1 MRKDQSTLFNF
12 FFVLFVMSVT
22 SIMFV
27 QNSFS
32 QTDTVDII
40 KEIHASEI
48 RVREHIDDK
57 ITNIDDKITNL
68 TSNNDKHFKDL
79 NDKYAELKGEVK
91 GYSSK
96 IEGLTNQ
103 LNSLDTRV
111 NAILITI
118 ITVGSSFIL
127 FILSLLI
134 KPWRQLLAE
143 LMRSTPQDTEK
154 SEQSKEKTLPDKTQS
169 DTNYHSERPTNEGQ
183 TLPR

>member
-1 MRKDQSTLFNF
+1 MCKDQSTLFNF

-22 SIMFV
+22 SILFV

-32 QTDTVDII
+32 QTDTVNII
-40 KEIHASEI
+40 KEIHAAEI
-48 RVREHIDDK
+48 RVREHLDA
-57 ITNIDDKITNL
+57 KITNL
-68 TSNNDKHFKDL
+68 DAKITNLDSNNDKHFKDL

-134 KPWRQLLAE
+134 KPWRQLLAK
-143 LMRSTPQDTEK
+143 LMRSTPEDTEQSEK
-154 SEQSKEKTLPDKTQS
+154 SEEKTLPDKTQS
-169 DTNYHSERPTNEGQ
+169 DTNYLPERLTNEEH

>member
-22 SIMFV
+22 SIVFV

-57 ITNIDDKITNL
+57 ISNL
-68 TSNNDKHFKDL
+68 ASNNDKHFKDL

-96 IEGLTNQ
+96 TEGLTNQ

-134 KPWRQLLAE
+134 KP
-143 LMRSTPQDTEK
+143 
-154 SEQSKEKTLPDKTQS
+154 
-169 DTNYHSERPTNEGQ
+169 
-183 TLPR
+183 